1 MPAKAGIQFLAL
13 GPRFRGDERQLT
25 RSGRSVIALDQV
37 AKTFVTRAG
46 EQVVAMSDVSL
57 EVRPNEFVC
66 LVGPSGCGKSTL
78 LRLVAGLVAPTGGT
92 VSIGGMRVTEPRE
105 DAGIVFQAPTLLPW
119 ASILDN
125 VLFPLDMMGKLDAA
139 GRARARDLLA
149 LVGLSGFESKYP
161 RELSGGMQQ
170 RAGICRALVHEPDI
184 LLMDEPFGA
193 LDALTREELTIEL
206 MRIWQERPKTILF
219 VTHSIP
225 EAVLLADRVVVMSPR
240 PGRVAE
246 IIDIRLPRPRDF
258 DMEARHEFQ
267 DATRRIR
274 ALIFGN
280 RGSRR

>member
-1 MPAKAGIQFLAL
+1 V
-13 GPRFRGDERQLT
+13 
-25 RSGRSVIALDQV
+25 SGSNVIVLDHV
-37 AKTFVTRAG
+37 GKTFVTRGG
-46 EQVVAMSDVSL
+46 EQVVAMADVSL
-57 EVRPNEFVC
+57 EVRRNEFVC

-78 LRLVAGLVAPTGGT
+78 LRLVAGLVAPTAGT
-92 VSIGGMRVTEPRE
+92 VSISGAPVTEPR
-105 DAGIVFQAPTLLPW
+105 DDTGIVFQAPTLLPW

-125 VLFPLDMMGKLDAA
+125 VLFPLDMMRRLDAA
-139 GRARARDLLA
+139 GRARARDLLM
-149 LVGLSGFESKYP
+149 LVGLAGFEGKYP

-246 IIDIRLPRPRDF
+246 IVDIRLPRPRDF
-258 DMEARHEFQ
+258 DMEAHHEFQ
-267 DATRRIR
+267 DATRHIR
-274 ALIFGN
+274 KLIFGN
-280 RGSRR
+280 RANRR